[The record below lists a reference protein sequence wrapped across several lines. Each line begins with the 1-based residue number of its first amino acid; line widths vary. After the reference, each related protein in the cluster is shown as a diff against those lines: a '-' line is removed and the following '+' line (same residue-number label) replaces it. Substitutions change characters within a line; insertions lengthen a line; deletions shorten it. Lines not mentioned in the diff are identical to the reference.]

1 MKNNLFVLGMAGMAL
16 VATAGWLRQPQPV
29 AVVPSH
35 FNVPQELA
43 TDAPAL
49 PSLTPQ
55 ATSKAAVTATPVAQ
69 RARRAEPQ
77 RIVESERSADVRR
90 TTEPVVQK
98 RSTKESA
105 AIVGGS
111 AAAGAAVGAIAG
123 GGKGAAIGALTG
135 GAAGLVYDRMTHKK
149 EVPADEAYSTEEK
162 RSLGK
167 TAATVG
173 GGSAAGAAV
182 GAIAGG
188 GKGAAIGA
196 ITGGAAGLIYD
207 RVKN

>member
-1 MKNNLFVLGMAGMAL
+1 MAV
-16 VATAGWLRQPQPV
+16 VATAGWIRQPI

-35 FNVPQELA
+35 FNAPQLSTEAAAPLP
-43 TDAPAL
+43 APAVPAVQKAVETRQS
-49 PSLTPQ
+49 PSAITQ
-55 ATSKAAVTATPVAQ
+55 V
-69 RARRAEPQ
+69 ARRTRASGPQ
-77 RIVESERSADVRR
+77 RILERQGYERYEDTR
-90 TTEPVVQK
+90 TPETVIQK
-98 RSTKESA
+98 RSTKASA

-149 EVPADEAYSTEEK
+149 EVPADEVYGSENE

-167 TAATVG
+167 TAAIVG
-173 GGSAAGAAV
+173 GGSAAGAAI
-182 GAIAGG
+182 GAVAGG

-207 RVKN
+207 RVTR

>member
-1 MKNNLFVLGMAGMAL
+1 M
-16 VATAGWLRQPQPV
+16 RQPQAV

-35 FNVPQELA
+35 FNAPQTAEMLVPPVSERVV
-43 TDAPAL
+43 PAVQR
-49 PSLTPQ
+49 SAQ
-55 ATSKAAVTATPVAQ
+55 VTQVAH
-69 RARRAEPQ
+69 RARTAEP
-77 RIVESERSADVRR
+77 RTVLERQSYDRYENRR
-90 TTEPVVQK
+90 TPETVVQK
-98 RSTKESA
+98 RSTKASA

-149 EVPADEAYSTEEK
+149 EVPADEAYRSDEN

-167 TAATVG
+167 TAAIIG

-207 RVKN
+207 RVTK